1 MKQISTITFTDEN
14 GNQTII
20 DERIF
25 DMVVTN
31 QIETIKNLAKEEI
44 LNRYPEFK
52 QRNAAL
58 GILSAEEE
66 NDLKRG
72 IESIRNYSNLLEHQI
87 QGVLWDGTEE
97 DRKRA
102 CDEVQ
107 AIYWNYE
114 RQGTISSKR
123 YTAYQFLLRFTPQER
138 ASFREAAKTDLIVA
152 DFQQLAQAAQEIRVD
167 DPITVAGMNYLVSL
181 GLLTE
186 QRKIEILT

>member
-123 YTAYQFLLRFTPQER
+123 Y
-138 ASFREAAKTDLIVA
+138 FREAAKTDLIVA